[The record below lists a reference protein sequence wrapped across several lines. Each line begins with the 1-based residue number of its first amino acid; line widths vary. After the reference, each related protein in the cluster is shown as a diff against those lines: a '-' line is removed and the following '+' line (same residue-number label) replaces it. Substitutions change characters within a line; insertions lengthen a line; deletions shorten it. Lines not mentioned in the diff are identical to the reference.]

1 MRVRQAISALGNSSE
16 ECRVPGMTTGGRT
29 LNEASYAV
37 QYIGMLESATMERK
51 KRTVISIQ
59 EVQPELDFEEAAH
72 SLPFTFP
79 EYQLEIVGP
88 RFAAG
93 LIDFGIVGLIYLIFV
108 IVTFVQMPTGVPILD
123 KRILGLYSVGYLL
136 LVTIYFFLFMLS
148 GSQTPGMK
156 LRNLIVVTRDDN
168 PLELRDSCM
177 RGFGYMISILPLMMG
192 FLWAII
198 DPEHLTWT
206 DKVSGTFVRRI

>member
-1 MRVRQAISALGNSSE
+1 
-16 ECRVPGMTTGGRT
+16 
-29 LNEASYAV
+29 
-37 QYIGMLESATMERK
+37 MERK

-72 SLPFTFP
+72 SPSFTFP
-79 EYQLEIVGP
+79 EYQRDIMLP
-88 RFAAG
+88 RLSAG
-93 LIDFGIVGLIYLIFV
+93 LVDFGLVGLVYLIFV
-108 IVTFVQMPTGVPILD
+108 IVTVLQMPAGAPILD
-123 KRILGLYSVGYLL
+123 KRILGLYGVGYLL
-136 LVTIYFFLFMLS
+136 LVCIYFFLFMIS

-156 LRNLIVVTRDDN
+156 LRQLVVVTRDDT

-177 RGFGYMISILPLMMG
+177 RGFGYIISILPLLMG
-192 FLWAII
+192 FIWAVV

>member
-1 MRVRQAISALGNSSE
+1 
-16 ECRVPGMTTGGRT
+16 
-29 LNEASYAV
+29 
-37 QYIGMLESATMERK
+37 MERK

-79 EYQLEIVGP
+79 EYQRDMIGSRLS
-88 RFAAG
+88 AG
-93 LIDFGIVGLIYLIFV
+93 IMDFGIVGLIYLIFV
-108 IVTFVQMPTGVPILD
+108 IVTVLQMPAGVVILD
-123 KRILGLYSVGYLL
+123 KRIIGLYAAGYLL
-136 LVTIYFFLFMLS
+136 LVSIYFFLFMLS

-168 PLELRDSCM
+168 PLEMRDSCM
-177 RGFGYMISILPLMMG
+177 RGFGYVVSILPLMMG
-192 FLWAII
+192 FIWAVV
-198 DPEHLTWT
+198 DPDHLTWA

>member
-1 MRVRQAISALGNSSE
+1 
-16 ECRVPGMTTGGRT
+16 
-29 LNEASYAV
+29 
-37 QYIGMLESATMERK
+37 MERK

-59 EVQPELDFEEAAH
+59 KVQPELDFEEAAH
-72 SLPFTFP
+72 SPPFTFP
-79 EYQLEIVGP
+79 EYQLEIIGP

-93 LIDFGIVGLIYLIFV
+93 LIDFGIVGLVYLIFV
-108 IVTFVQMPTGVPILD
+108 IVTFLQMPTGAPILD
-123 KRILGLYSVGYLL
+123 KRVLGLYSAGYLL

-156 LRNLIVVTRDDN
+156 LRNLVVVTRDDS
-168 PLELRDSCM
+168 PLELRDSCL

-192 FLWAII
+192 FLWAVV

-206 DKVSGTFVRRI
+206 DKVSGTFVAGYKTIQLGHGEFRAGRSRRKSGAAAAGNDYPSHYPAPT